1 MIIVAVLSGIHTLF
15 SGKLVVHSDMTGGK
29 NEQHNLST
37 KTSGLWG
44 KKMKSRNKKW

>member
-37 KTSGLWG
+37 KTMGLWG